1 MIRFV
6 IARLLVLLAAS
17 AVVVAATVSS
27 AAAAA
32 LPVTARAALD
42 RQTITIGD
50 PVLLTVRVE
59 AERGWTV
66 VDPGVT
72 RTLGAFE
79 VLETLPA
86 QQTDG
91 PAGLVRLSFRYRVT
105 AFRVGEGV
113 VPPIGVLYQGPDG
126 ARGVAP
132 TAEIAVAV
140 LSVLKEGETFGD
152 LKPLRPQIVLGGGLA
167 YQIARG
173 LTAVGAGV
181 VAVGALVVLLR
192 RVRRRSRIGLAPLA
206 VSPAFAADRS
216 VQTLTVLAKAGLAES
231 GRFEEHYER
240 LGGAIRDYLHARH
253 GLAAHERTA
262 AELRRDMEGVG
273 MERMQA
279 AFLFDLLRES
289 EIVRFRHTPP
299 SPRRANEVV
308 GSALDFLKRAAV
320 SDEYELAAGRRR

>member
-1 MIRFV
+1 MIRPV
-6 IARLLVLLAAS
+6 ITRVLGLLVAAT
-17 AVVVAATVSS
+17 VVVLATVSS

-32 LPVTARAALD
+32 EPVTARASLD

-91 PAGLVRLSFRYRVT
+91 PAGLVRLAFRYRIT
-105 AFRVGEGV
+105 AFSVGEGV
-113 VPPIGVLYQGPDG
+113 VPPIGVLYQGADG
-126 ARGVAP
+126 TRGVAP

-140 LSVLKEGETFGD
+140 LSILKEGETFGD
-152 LKPLRPQIVLGGGLA
+152 LKPLRPQLVLGGGLA
-167 YQIARG
+167 YQVARG
-173 LTAVGAGV
+173 LTAVGGGA
-181 VAVGALVVLLR
+181 VAVGALVVLVR
-192 RVRRRSRIGLAPLA
+192 RVRRRRRLAPLA
-206 VSPAFAADRS
+206 VSPAAAADRS
-216 VQTLTVLAKAGLAES
+216 FQTLTVLAKAGLAES

-262 AELRRDMEGVG
+262 AELRRDMEAAG

-279 AFLFDLLRES
+279 AFLFDLLREG

-320 SDEYELAAGRRR
+320 SDEYELAAGRPR